1 MAYIVAFIDVKS
13 LDPGGF
19 IEFKVESDQVGER
32 KSGRITTVGR
42 YELPGVP
49 ENKIELGD
57 SNQNIWF
64 WWDTLQGK
72 VILSIDVN
80 GEFIFIGNCE
90 NHSTGVRSVESTVVG
105 TPLKLS
111 SKNMPTFASYHGPY
125 MEERPESWVTQPN
138 GQRLHMPGITY
149 VRFR

>member
-80 GEFIFIGNCE
+80 GDLRNLNPQKPSAKARMARRATFI
-90 NHSTGVRSVESTVVG
+90 SLLT
-105 TPLKLS
+105 LS
-111 SKNMPTFASYHGPY
+111 IM
-125 MEERPESWVTQPN
+125 
-138 GQRLHMPGITY
+138 I
-149 VRFR
+149 